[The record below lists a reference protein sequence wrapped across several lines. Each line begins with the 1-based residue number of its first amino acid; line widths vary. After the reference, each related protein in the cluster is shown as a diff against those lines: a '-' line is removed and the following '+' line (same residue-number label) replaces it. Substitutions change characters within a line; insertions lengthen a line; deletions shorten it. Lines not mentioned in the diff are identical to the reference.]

1 MRKFFE
7 AIADDERRALIVLAD
22 IAIALLSA
30 GLIVDVLKGLL

>member
-30 GLIVDVLKGLL
+30 GLVVDLKGLL